1 MIHLRIVAPE
11 KVAHQALELLNGSPA
26 VLNIVHLHGAAQKPK
41 GDVILCDVAREEASV
56 ILADLKEL
64 EIPRVGSIAVEHV
77 DTALSDAAVAAE
89 KASPGLPSDA
99 VVWEEV
105 EQRTNENTE
114 LSMSFVAF
122 MVLAMQIGAVGILLD
137 QPILIVGAMVVG
149 PEFGP
154 LAGLSVALV
163 ERRPDLARR
172 SLAALGVG
180 FPVGVLL
187 ACVATLVFKWI
198 GASPDDFVPSQHQL
212 TGFISNPDFFSFFVA
227 FVAGTVGILSLTNAK
242 SGALIGVLISVTT
255 IPAASNVGVAA
266 AYGDWD
272 EAGGAAAQLTINLS
286 SIVLAGVLT
295 LFIQRRYYVAR
306 RRKHLADPKRA
317 AAGLPVGRSA
327 HARRSQS

>member
-11 KVAHQALELLNGSPA
+11 KEAHKALEILHGSPA
-26 VLNIVHLHGAAQKPK
+26 VLNVVHLHAAAKKPD
-41 GDVILCDVAREEASV
+41 GDLILCDVAREEASV
-56 ILADLKEL
+56 IIGDLKEL
-64 EIPRVGSIAVEHV
+64 DIPRVGSIAVEHIE
-77 DTALSDAAVAAE
+77 TALSDAADAAE
-89 KASPGLPSDA
+89 KAAPGLPSDA

-105 EQRTNENTE
+105 EQRTSENTE
-114 LSMSFVAF
+114 LSISFVAF

-163 ERRPDLARR
+163 QRRGDLARR

-180 FPVGVLL
+180 FPAGIVM
-187 ACVATLVFKWI
+187 ACLATLVFEAI
-198 GASPDDFVPSQHQL
+198 GASPDDFLESTHDL
-212 TGFISNPDFFSFFVA
+212 TGFIADPGFFSFFVA

-255 IPAASNVGVAA
+255 IPAASNIGVAA
-266 AYGDWD
+266 AYGEWD
-272 EAGGAAAQLTINLS
+272 DAAGAAGQLAINLT

-306 RRKHLADPKRA
+306 RIKHLSDPSRA

-327 HARRSQS
+327 HRRRPS